1 MNDQLLIQALRLTIS
16 DLTAKLADELTTKQ
30 ILAIQLAESQEI
42 NQALGAQVAELEAL
56 LEGVTQPQ
64 TGGNQDD

>member
-16 DLTAKLADELTTKQ
+16 DLTTKLADELTTKQ
-30 ILAIQLAESQEI
+30 ILAIQLAESQEH
-42 NQALGAQVAELEAL
+42 NQALGAQVAELEAVL
-56 LEGVTQPQ
+56 DGATKPQ

>member
-16 DLTAKLADELTTKQ
+16 DLSTKLADELTTKQ

-42 NQALGAQVAELEAL
+42 NQALGAQVAELETL
-56 LEGVTQPQ
+56 LEGATQPQ
-64 TGGNQDD
+64 TGGKHHD

>member
-30 ILAIQLAESQEI
+30 ILAIQLAESQEN
-42 NQALGAQVAELEAL
+42 NQVLGAQVAELEAL
-56 LEGVTQPQ
+56 LEGATKPQ
-64 TGGNQDD
+64 TGGNHDD

>member
-42 NQALGAQVAELEAL
+42 NQALGAKVAELEAL
-56 LEGVTQPQ
+56 LEGATQPQ
-64 TGGNQDD
+64 TGGNHDD

>member
-16 DLTAKLADELTTKQ
+16 DLTTKLADELTTKQ

-42 NQALGAQVAELEAL
+42 NQTLGAQVAEFEAL

>member
-16 DLTAKLADELTTKQ
+16 DLTTKLADELTTKQ
-30 ILAIQLAESQEI
+30 ILAIQLAESQEL
-42 NQALGAQVAELEAL
+42 NQALGAQVAELEAVL
-56 LEGVTQPQ
+56 DGATKPQ

>member
-16 DLTAKLADELTTKQ
+16 DLTTKLADELTTKQ
-30 ILAIQLAESQEI
+30 ILAIQLAESQEL

-64 TGGNQDD
+64 TGGNHDD